1 MENFYLM
8 RELCQRNIKNRRRL
22 ISFLLNKENIESL
35 ELRVLD
41 KKSLKIDEEGRLYC
55 KKWEQKNCVIEIS
68 EKQCETNGF
77 VQKLRDF
84 FCFNKDN
91 QFLKPFSGIRFT
103 QTRSISLKNVIIWGD
118 IAISYNGFDQDEMIA
133 GPEIHIRLE
142 HCVILGKLSINLGHC
157 KVNLYGQA
165 TAIDEVVLS
174 NTEFG
179 GVSFN
184 NVSLGRLLMDECLM
198 DELSLFESVV
208 DSLQMRKS
216 NFDQINFYGSQFNI
230 KKSFIYPS
238 HYRWKVFPPAYNK
251 GSLSF
256 KDEQYN
262 QTAFDT
268 ALILAENAANFS
280 VKDLCELEYQRGK
293 IGKGSI
299 SGCLYRLLGGMI
311 KPSYILGWFL
321 IFIVFFGVIYYLLP
335 CSFGVGNYSS
345 FSELKQFLYSVY
357 FSAITITTVGYGD
370 MHPDENIMFFAA
382 IEGVCGIFFGGAFF
396 VALTRKYFSKSKE

>member
-8 RELCQRNIKNRRRL
+8 GELCQRNIKNRRRL

-55 KKWEQKNCVIEIS
+55 KKWEQKNCVIEINDS
-68 EKQCETNGF
+68 QYKRKSF
-77 VQKLRDF
+77 IQKFRNISFL
-84 FCFNKDN
+84 NKD
-91 QFLKPFSGIRFT
+91 FPSLKRFSGIRFT
-103 QTRSISLKNVIIWGD
+103 QTRNISLENVIIWGD
-118 IAISYNGFDQDEMIA
+118 VAISDSNFDQEEIIA
-133 GPEIHIRLE
+133 GLEINIRLE
-142 HCVILGKLSINLGHC
+142 HCFIFGKLSVNLGYC
-157 KVNLYGQA
+157 KANLYGQA
-165 TAIDEVVLS
+165 TVIDEVVLNNS
-174 NTEFG
+174 KFG
-179 GVSFN
+179 GVNFN

-230 KKSFIYPS
+230 KNSFIYPS